1 MKGFHLLKPSASYP
15 LCGRPSD
22 RQSAFALCRRSR
34 TRLKGLPGLVIVGL
48 RRKRLDRPIYRMDS
62 SAAPLTSWSKRVH
75 FPMITIP
82 RLRLFNKEGW
92 LGWGR
97 NRSKNRFFQLAA
109 GARTFVRPLPDER
122 IELSR
127 HRRGRQPLLRHD
139 AAGDPACITWRLDHT
154 LRIVAS
160 TSLSGT
166 SKTSSS

>member
-34 TRLKGLPGLVIVGL
+34 TRLKGLPGLVTVGL

-82 RLRLFNKEGW
+82 RLSLLNKEGW
-92 LGWGR
+92 LGWG

-109 GARTFVRPLPDER
+109 GAGRSSGLCQTNASGF
-122 IELSR
+122 R